1 MTEKSPAAPATRPLS
16 PAATTAPLSPAT
28 VRPLPQQSPASPAAA
43 GEDASSIAVQPST
56 PRPPPAPSAL
66 SSKTSAALSSG
77 APVSGLADEVYI
89 SYARSKHGWLYDIY
103 KVGGMTKEEFSNRVK
118 AKMEEDEGSSAAPP
132 PSMGTGPN
140 AAFANL
146 NKEINKKFKK

>member
-1 MTEKSPAAPATRPLS
+1 MQPAAPR
-16 PAATTAPLSPAT
+16 
-28 VRPLPQQSPASPAAA
+28 
-43 GEDASSIAVQPST
+43 I
-56 PRPPPAPSAL
+56 PPAPPGERPVSKAPPSPISSRPAVSSSAL

-77 APVSGLADEVYI
+77 SAPVSTLTDEVYV

-103 KVGGMTKEEFSNRVK
+103 KVGGMTLEEFRNRVK
-118 AKMEEDEGSSAAPP
+118 AKMEEDEGGGPAAP
-132 PSMGTGPN
+132 GTPGAGPN